1 MSTEIKF
8 PIGTLAASQ
17 GVNIQME
24 GDPDFKKFA
33 FGCVDRHMRGQWGK
47 VPPEDAEM
55 NERALQDGARIMS
68 VYDIPGRSEQADLW
82 IITEA
87 DRSVTTILF
96 PNEY

>member
-1 MSTEIKF
+1 MSNEIKF

-24 GDPDFKKFA
+24 GDPNFKRFV
-33 FGCVDRHMRGQWGK
+33 FGCVDKHIRGQWGK
-47 VPPEDAEM
+47 VPREDAEL
-55 NERALQDGARIMS
+55 NERALQGGARIMS
-68 VYDIPGRSEQADLW
+68 VYAIPGRLEQSDLW